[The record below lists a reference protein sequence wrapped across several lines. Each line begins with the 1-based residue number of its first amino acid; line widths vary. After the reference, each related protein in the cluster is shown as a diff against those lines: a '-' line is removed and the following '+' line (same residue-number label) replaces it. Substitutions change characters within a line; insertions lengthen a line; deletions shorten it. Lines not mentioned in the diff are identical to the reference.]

1 MRFRCDEPK
10 AKLRRAFFMRQ
21 QPAFSRRMRD
31 GKGRR
36 GRHGLA
42 EKFPQICHAAVRLEP
57 GLDGNPKRIA
67 VPTMSKV
74 LARGV
79 ANILLTNTCTL
90 YRLLYEF
97 EVPAMAHVSYSELRN
112 NLASYMEEVC
122 DDRAP
127 LVVTR
132 QNARSVV
139 IMSEE
144 DYEGLMETV
153 HLLKSPANAARLL
166 RSIKD
171 ADRGK
176 LKKREIVES
185 SKAGSP
191 RK

>member
-1 MRFRCDEPK
+1 M
-10 AKLRRAFFMRQ
+10 
-21 QPAFSRRMRD
+21 
-31 GKGRR
+31 
-36 GRHGLA
+36 
-42 EKFPQICHAAVRLEP
+42 
-57 GLDGNPKRIA
+57 
-67 VPTMSKV
+67 
-74 LARGV
+74 
-79 ANILLTNTCTL
+79 
-90 YRLLYEF
+90 
-97 EVPAMAHVSYSELRN
+97 
-112 NLASYMEEVC
+112 C

-166 RSIKD
+166 RSIAD

-176 LKKREIVES
+176 LKARETVEPK
-185 SKAGSP
+185 KAGSR

>member
-1 MRFRCDEPK
+1 MP
-10 AKLRRAFFMRQ
+10 
-21 QPAFSRRMRD
+21 
-31 GKGRR
+31 
-36 GRHGLA
+36 
-42 EKFPQICHAAVRLEP
+42 
-57 GLDGNPKRIA
+57 
-67 VPTMSKV
+67 
-74 LARGV
+74 
-79 ANILLTNTCTL
+79 
-90 YRLLYEF
+90 
-97 EVPAMAHVSYSELRN
+97 HVSYSELRN
-112 NLASYMEEVC
+112 NLASCMEKVC

-139 IMSEE
+139 IMSEQ

-176 LKKREIVES
+176 SKKREIVEPGR
-185 SKAGSP
+185 AGSA